1 MYNVADSYFGR
12 DINVFIT
19 NTNCFH
25 LDNHRHDEVNIN
37 NRTVT
42 YMSSIEADKRLSSC
56 MIDNCS

>member
-25 LDNHRHDEVNIN
+25 LDKHRHDEVNIN

-42 YMSSIEADKRLSSC
+42 YMSSIEADKRLL
-56 MIDNCS
+56 